1 MTGEIFLKKKMD
13 TNVVVFSI
21 SNKKNQEVDISE
33 KITLHEK
40 KKKIAK
46 HQNVKRFVFVSF
58 FPKFC

>member
-33 KITLHEK
+33 KITLYEK
-40 KKKIAK
+40 KENCKTSKCEKI
-46 HQNVKRFVFVSF
+46 RF
-58 FPKFC
+58 C

>member
-40 KKKIAK
+40 KKKNCKTSKCEKI
-46 HQNVKRFVFVSF
+46 RF
-58 FPKFC
+58 C